1 MQPDPSAPSVSRGAW
16 RVLGRRSW
24 LRVLGLAATG
34 ALTAA
39 LTASVAPAAGTPVL
53 PTLPVNTDLLGATGA
68 LPVETAPD
76 DPTVFVPTGAAAP
89 TVGAAVLTTAA
100 ALPNAGTPMPA
111 VGPDLLGIP
120 TRVLAA
126 YQRAESTM
134 IKAGPSCH
142 VRWWMLAG
150 IGRIEASHAED
161 GRLDAHGVAVP
172 PIFGPVLNGQPGMA
186 AVRDTDGGR
195 LDADPV
201 WDRAVGP
208 MQFLPGSWQVYG
220 AGGNPQNVDDA
231 ALAAARYLCAGGV
244 DLSVA
249 PRLASAIFNYNHS
262 DAYVAAVLGWAHGYE
277 RGVTATPAAALGAQ
291 QVRITTLREPS
302 AAAALQAFA
311 APARV
316 LPAPAR
322 SRHPAGVA
330 APTRSPGR
338 TTPATPTTGTA
349 PAGGPVTAGTAP
361 TGGPVTAGTAPAGG
375 PVTAGTAPT
384 GGPVTAGTAP
394 AGTAPA
400 GTAPAGTAPA
410 GAPPSVVPASAPPCQ
425 PAPATPVLPAIPGPT
440 APPASAAPA
449 PAAPAEPPTGT
460 PVPTAGQSG
469 LVTDLGTISGMTCRL
484 ATLTR
489 PDGTVMTIDLSLLR
503 SAPVVG
509 NRVQFTGSLSPDGLV
524 LLATTM
530 TSAP

>member
-34 ALTAA
+34 ALIVG

-89 TVGAAVLTTAA
+89 TVGAAVLATAT

-134 IKAGPSCH
+134 IKVGPSCH

-338 TTPATPTTGTA
+338 TTPATPTTA
-349 PAGGPVTAGTAP
+349 AAP

-375 PVTAGTAPT
+375 PVAAGT
-384 GGPVTAGTAP
+384 
-394 AGTAPA
+394 
-400 GTAPAGTAPA
+400 
-410 GAPPSVVPASAPPCQ
+410 PPSVVPASAPPCQ

-449 PAAPAEPPTGT
+449 LAEPPTGT
-460 PVPTAGQSG
+460 PVPTVGQAG
-469 LVTDLGTISGMTCRL
+469 LVTDLGTISGITCRL

>member
-89 TVGAAVLTTAA
+89 TVSAAVLATAA

-134 IKAGPSCH
+134 IKVGPSCH

-361 TGGPVTAGTAPAGG
+361 AGTP
-375 PVTAGTAPT
+375 
-384 GGPVTAGTAP
+384 
-394 AGTAPA
+394 
-400 GTAPAGTAPA
+400 PA

-425 PAPATPVLPAIPGPT
+425 PAPATPVLPATPGPT

>member
-1 MQPDPSAPSVSRGAW
+1 MQPDPSAPSVSRGTW
-16 RVLGRRSW
+16 HVLGRRSW

-34 ALTAA
+34 ALIAG

-89 TVGAAVLTTAA
+89 TVGAAVLATAA

-134 IKAGPSCH
+134 IKIGPSCH

-338 TTPATPTTGTA
+338 TTLATPTTA
-349 PAGGPVTAGTAP
+349 AAP

-375 PVTAGTAPT
+375 PVTAGTAPA

-394 AGTAPA
+394 AG
-400 GTAPAGTAPA
+400 G
-410 GAPPSVVPASAPPCQ
+410 PPSVVPAGAPPCQ

-449 PAAPAEPPTGT
+449 PAEPPTGT
-460 PVPTAGQSG
+460 PVPTVGQSG
-469 LVTDLGTISGMTCRL
+469 LVTDLGTISGITCRL